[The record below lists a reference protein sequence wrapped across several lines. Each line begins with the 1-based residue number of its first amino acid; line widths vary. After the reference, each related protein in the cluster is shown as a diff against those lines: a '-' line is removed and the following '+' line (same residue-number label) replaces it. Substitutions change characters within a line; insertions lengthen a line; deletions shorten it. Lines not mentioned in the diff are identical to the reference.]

1 MVNSDCRMTGTVAFK
16 TFQRRQSESRE
27 WSLHLIPISH
37 LGLFLRVE
45 WVGIVTDKFT
55 MELFGTLVLI
65 ISPITRLYRGM
76 GLNSFPKQVPWCNS
90 IKTLIQSATK
100 PQNGYQ
106 IVFNHVIVFTHMKV
120 YIWGECNP
128 HRICLYTTDSCFI
141 VLYAYMARGA
151 GKRGWR
157 NFFSCGNN
165 CFYSF
170 STQPLV
176 RGTARPQTQQ
186 SLISYTANLCVVT
199 QRFSPLPE
207 DTKNRWPQTHRT
219 WVEKRMWTIVF
230 VGLGL
235 VTYWNSLCPRLEKWK
250 LCR

>member
-1 MVNSDCRMTGTVAFK
+1 MVNSDSRMTGTVAFK

-27 WSLHLIPISH
+27 WSLHLIPIGH

-55 MELFGTLVLI
+55 VELFGTLVLI
-65 ISPITRLYRGM
+65 ISPTTRLYRGM

-120 YIWGECNP
+120 YIWGECIP

-141 VLYAYMARGA
+141 VLYAYMARG
-151 GKRGWR
+151 RGR
-157 NFFSCGNN
+157 EGGEIFFHVETTASILFRPNLWWGVPPVLRL
-165 CFYSF
+165 S
-170 STQPLV
+170 SPLSPTQPIFVLS
-176 RGTARPQTQQ
+176 RNASRHCQR
-186 SLISYTANLCVVT
+186 T
-199 QRFSPLPE
+199 QRTDDRRLIELELRNVCGQS
-207 DTKNRWPQTHRT
+207 
-219 WVEKRMWTIVF
+219 
-230 VGLGL
+230 
-235 VTYWNSLCPRLEKWK
+235 SL
-250 LCR
+250 